1 MTFREIF
8 HDTYPALVRYARR
21 MAGDPDAAEDVVQE
35 AFVRLLDGD
44 VRGESQRLRG
54 WLFTTVTNLLR
65 DRARVAANRS
75 RLLAAQAPATS
86 SPPEAAGEAERQE
99 RIRRVREALERLD
112 ERDRTLLLL
121 REEGFSYREL
131 AGEVGVQPGS
141 VGTLLARAR
150 RRFRD
155 RLTEETP

>member
-8 HDTYPALVRYARR
+8 HDVYPALVRYARR
-21 MAGDPDAAEDVVQE
+21 MAGDPDAAEDAVQE
-35 AFVRLLDGD
+35 AFVRLLDRD
-44 VRGESQRLRG
+44 VHGEPERLRG

-75 RLLAAQAPATS
+75 RLLATRTPMPET
-86 SPPEAAGEAERQE
+86 PPEAADRMERQE
-99 RIRRVREALERLD
+99 RIRRVREALDALD
-112 ERDRTLLLL
+112 ARDRTLLLL

-131 AGEVGVQPGS
+131 AREVGVQPGS

-155 RLTEETP
+155 QLTEK